1 MAYDTTVKP
10 RQTFAHGAVQYELDV
25 RKVPELGKDLKKL
38 IFRSVDKTQQTI
50 MTELPSFLVLTSQQY
65 VSLLDYTE
73 QMYESTERMFRTPLN
88 VMEVL
93 VDDLNEQVD
102 PDKRDN
108 SPIFEMG
115 DVLQHLN

>member
-1 MAYDTTVKP
+1 MAYDNIVKP

-25 RKVPELGKDLKKL
+25 RHVPEIGADLKKVIL
-38 IFRSVDKTQQTI
+38 ASVDHTQSVI
-50 MTELPSFLVLTSQQY
+50 MMELPSFLVVTKKQY
-65 VSLLDYTE
+65 VSLLDYTQ

-93 VDDLNEQVD
+93 VDNENEHVD
-102 PDKRDN
+102 PDQRDS